1 MEACVDLKT
10 LFWWSMGIT
19 AVLTVFVA
27 CMPWLLRLR
36 GVTMCRTMF
45 GLTLIFDSVNADG
58 TPVRLINVN
67 GTFQSVSYVPDDLRF
82 ELACEYHREVAR
94 RIEDMAEK
102 RATSAGGKAGAA
114 PLRVLVM
121 GGGGFSLPKYLAA
134 YVPAAQVDVV
144 EIDPAM
150 VKIARE
156 QFFLDECLEKTGA
169 EKDGRMSIIVGDA
182 WGALKAAAEPYDV
195 IVNEVFG
202 GKRPLG
208 PMETDEGARV
218 VAEHLAPGGVYLAD
232 VRCAMEGRKS
242 APLREVQAAF
252 GQVFSATEVV
262 PEWPDEPQKPG
273 NNVFV
278 AW

>member
-1 MEACVDLKT
+1 MEARVDLKT

-27 CMPWLLRLR
+27 CMPWLLRRR

-45 GLTLIFDSVNADG
+45 GLTLIFDSQNADG

-82 ELACEYHREVAR
+82 ELACEYHREIAR
-94 RIEDMAEK
+94 RIEEMAEK
-102 RATSAGGKAGAA
+102 RAAGGATTR

-169 EKDGRMSIIVGDA
+169 EKDGRMNIIVGDA
-182 WGALKAAAEPYDV
+182 WGALKAAEEPYDV

-208 PMETDEGARV
+208 PMETNEGARV
-218 VAEHLAPGGVYLAD
+218 VAQHLAPGGVYLAD

>member
-1 MEACVDLKT
+1 MDLKT
-10 LFWWSMGIT
+10 LFWWGGGIT
-19 AVLTVFVA
+19 VVLTLIVA
-27 CMPWLLRLR
+27 MLPWLLRRR

-45 GLTLIFDSVNADG
+45 GLTLIFDSQNADG

-67 GTFQSVSYVPDDLRF
+67 GTFQSVCYVPSDLRF
-82 ELACEYHREVAR
+82 ELACEYHREIAA
-94 RIEDMAEK
+94 RIERLAEAK
-102 RATSAGGKAGAA
+102 AAAGEGPA
-114 PLRVLVM
+114 RVLVM

-169 EKDGRMSIIVGDA
+169 EKDGRMNIIVGDA
-182 WGALKAAAEPYDV
+182 WAQLKGASEPYDV

-218 VAEHLAPGGVYLAD
+218 VREHLCDGGLYLAD
-232 VRCAMEGRKS
+232 VRCAAEGRKS
-242 APLREVQAAF
+242 APLQEVKAAF
-252 GQVFSATEVV
+252 GQVFSHTEVV
-262 PEWPDEPQKPG
+262 PEWPDEPEKPG
-273 NNVFV
+273 NNVFA

>member
-1 MEACVDLKT
+1 
-10 LFWWSMGIT
+10 
-19 AVLTVFVA
+19 
-27 CMPWLLRLR
+27 
-36 GVTMCRTMF
+36 
-45 GLTLIFDSVNADG
+45 
-58 TPVRLINVN
+58 
-67 GTFQSVSYVPDDLRF
+67 
-82 ELACEYHREVAR
+82 
-94 RIEDMAEK
+94 
-102 RATSAGGKAGAA
+102 
-114 PLRVLVM
+114 M

-262 PEWPDEPQKPG
+262 PEWPDEPHKPG

>member
-27 CMPWLLRLR
+27 CMPWLLRRR

-82 ELACEYHREVAR
+82 ELACEYHREIAR

-169 EKDGRMSIIVGDA
+169 EKDGRMNIIVGDA

-218 VAEHLAPGGVYLAD
+218 VAERLAPGGVYLAD

-252 GQVFSATEVV
+252 GQVFSATDVV

>member
-150 VKIARE
+150 VRIARE

>member
-82 ELACEYHREVAR
+82 ELACEYHREIAR

-102 RATSAGGKAGAA
+102 RMTSAGGKAGTA

>member
-27 CMPWLLRLR
+27 CMPWLLRRR

-82 ELACEYHREVAR
+82 ELACEYHREIAR

-102 RATSAGGKAGAA
+102 RAASAGGQAGAA

-134 YVPAAQVDVV
+134 YVPSAQVDVV

-169 EKDGRMSIIVGDA
+169 EKDGRMNIIVGNA

>member
-67 GTFQSVSYVPDDLRF
+67 GTFQSASYVPDDLRF
-82 ELACEYHREVAR
+82 ELACEYHREIAR
-94 RIEDMAEK
+94 RIEGMAEK
-102 RATSAGGKAGAA
+102 RAASAGAA

>member
-27 CMPWLLRLR
+27 CMPWLLRRR

-82 ELACEYHREVAR
+82 ELACEYHREIAR

-102 RATSAGGKAGAA
+102 RASGAGGQAGAA

-134 YVPAAQVDVV
+134 YVPSAQVDVV

-169 EKDGRMSIIVGDA
+169 EKDGRMNIIVGDA

-208 PMETDEGARV
+208 PMETDEGAHV

-252 GQVFSATEVV
+252 GQVFSATDVV
-262 PEWPDEPQKPG
+262 PEWPDEPHKPG

>member
-82 ELACEYHREVAR
+82 ELACEYHREIAR
-94 RIEDMAEK
+94 RIEGMAEK
-102 RATSAGGKAGAA
+102 RAASAGGKAGAA

>member
-252 GQVFSATEVV
+252 GQVFSATDVV
-262 PEWPDEPQKPG
+262 PEWPDEPHKPG

>member
-67 GTFQSVSYVPDDLRF
+67 GTFQSASYVPDDLRF
-82 ELACEYHREVAR
+82 ELACEYHREIAR
-94 RIEDMAEK
+94 RIEGMAEK
-102 RATSAGGKAGAA
+102 RAASAGAA

-262 PEWPDEPQKPG
+262 PEWPDEPHKPG